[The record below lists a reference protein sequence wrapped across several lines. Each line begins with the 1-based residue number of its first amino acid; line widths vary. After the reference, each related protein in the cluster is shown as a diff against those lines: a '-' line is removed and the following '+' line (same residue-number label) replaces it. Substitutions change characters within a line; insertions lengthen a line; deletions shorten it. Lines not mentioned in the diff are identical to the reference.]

1 MTNYNS
7 HNFIGAPSILP
18 IRELIHR
25 KVDNLTFSASC
36 SAKLNLD
43 PDLCLSD
50 SKPRGKDTALA
61 LQTSGQTGKPSAEW
75 GCEDLSSVPEKEGS
89 RCGLLCWA

>member
-7 HNFIGAPSILP
+7 HDFIDTPSILP
-18 IRELIHR
+18 IRELMHR
-25 KVDNLTFSASC
+25 KVDNLTVSASC
-36 SAKLNLD
+36 STKLNLD

-61 LQTSGQTGKPSAEW
+61 LQMSGQTGKPSAEW
-75 GCEDLSSVPEKEGS
+75 ECEDLSSMPEREGR
-89 RCGLLCWA
+89 RCGLLYWA

>member
-7 HNFIGAPSILP
+7 HDFIGAPYILL
-18 IRELIHR
+18 IRELMHR

-61 LQTSGQTGKPSAEW
+61 LQTSRLTGKPSAEW
-75 GCEDLSSVPEKEGS
+75 ECEDLSSIHARK
-89 RCGLLCWA
+89 RR

>member
-7 HNFIGAPSILP
+7 HDFIGVPSILL
-18 IRELIHR
+18 IKELMHR
-25 KVDNLTFSASC
+25 KVDNLTFSASY

-43 PDLCLSD
+43 PDLCLFD

-61 LQTSGQTGKPSAEW
+61 LQTSRLTGNASAEW
-75 GCEDLSSVPEKEGS
+75 GVK
-89 RCGLLCWA
+89 A

>member
-7 HNFIGAPSILP
+7 HDFIDTPSILP

-36 SAKLNLD
+36 STKLNLD

-61 LQTSGQTGKPSAEW
+61 LQMS
-75 GCEDLSSVPEKEGS
+75 D
-89 RCGLLCWA
+89 